1 MRAVI
6 QRVLSA
12 SVTVE
17 GEEISSVE
25 KGLLCFLGV
34 EKGDTEKDTD
44 YIIRKIAALRVFED
58 QTGKSNLS
66 VTDVGGEVLLVS
78 QFTLC
83 GDARKGRRPD
93 FFSAAEPDIAEAMYL
108 DACVRLGALVPVKRG
123 RFRADMKIAAVND
136 GPYTIL
142 LDSQK
147 RF

>member
-12 SVTVE
+12 SVTVD
-17 GEEISSVE
+17 GERISAIE

-34 EKGDTEKDTD
+34 EKDDTEKDTQ
-44 YIIRKIAALRVFED
+44 YIVNKIAALRIFED
-58 QTGKSNLS
+58 DAGKSNLS

-93 FFSAAEPDIAEAMYL
+93 FFSAAEPETAERMYI
-108 DACVRLGALVPVKRG
+108 DACEQLSATVAVSRG

-142 LDSQK
+142 LDSK
-147 RF
+147 RRF

>member
-6 QRVLSA
+6 QRVLNA
-12 SVTVE
+12 SVNVD
-17 GEEISSVE
+17 GERISSIQ

-34 EKGDTEKDTD
+34 EKDDTGKDTQ
-44 YIIRKIAALRVFED
+44 YIVNKIAALSIFED
-58 QTGKSNLS
+58 DDGKSNLS

-93 FFSAAEPDIAEAMYL
+93 FFSAAGPEIAEQLYT
-108 DACVRLGALVPVKRG
+108 DACEQLSALVPVARG
-123 RFRADMKIAAVND
+123 KFRADMKIAAMND

-142 LDSQK
+142 LDSK
-147 RF
+147 RRF